1 MTPYDQLI
9 AVLDVFIENF
19 GGATKLRGAKTALL
33 IQRATVA
40 GRGLTLSEIARATGA
55 PFENV
60 RRHIEK
66 HVDLGHLLYINDP
79 DDDRVTRVV
88 AADSDMAEANMLR
101 IAKRLRSI
109 E

>member
-1 MTPYDQLI
+1 MAPYDQLI
-9 AVLDVFIENF
+9 AVLDAFIENF
-19 GGATKLRGAKTALL
+19 GGATRIRGAKTALL

-66 HVDLGHLLYINDP
+66 NVALGRLRYVNDP
-79 DDDRVTRVV
+79 DDDRMTRVV
-88 AADSDMAEANMLR
+88 AADPDMAAANMLK
-101 IAKRLRSI
+101 IAERLRSI